1 MLLRGAIL
9 LDSKF
14 EYYYDIWFNVLSS
27 SSFIVLSIHPDVMYT
42 FYLFVES
49 LMKRLF
55 YMNERRRYRNMLI
68 CEMIICYIIFRCIT
82 YEGAIYMLVN
92 LKMVA
97 VDEV

>member
-1 MLLRGAIL
+1 
-9 LDSKF
+9 
-14 EYYYDIWFNVLSS
+14 
-27 SSFIVLSIHPDVMYT
+27 
-42 FYLFVES
+42 
-49 LMKRLF
+49 MKRLF
-55 YMNERRRYRNMLI
+55 FMNERRRYRNMLI